1 MNDEKA
7 YQFGKSRLIIKFGDL
22 TSAVTDVI
30 VSSDDAYLSMGG
42 GVSASIL
49 RAGGDVIARDARK
62 NVPCQMGDVV
72 VTSAGKLEA
81 KYVFHAITIDWSQK
95 DEFTVEKSINS
106 IIKKSLNVLSVLGL
120 KSIAFPAIGTGAARY
135 SLEDVAHFMSMAISE
150 FLSNSDEELEIY
162 IYLMD
167 RYGRRTAIDYIV
179 FFEQFYRRM
188 FTSGVDIAEV
198 NPAETEAHAK
208 QWDMKSMRLNHLNS
222 YLIKLEEQRMNFEM
236 KLIEAIEKNDNE
248 QIKTLHYQ
256 LDENNKIRYSC
267 MREIKEVEC
276 TDALNSSF
284 KSVFLSSTFEDMKE
298 YRKAIIDRIIKR
310 RMVPICM
317 ENWGANANKVTSVI
331 TDEVKKAD
339 IYLGIFGTRYGYVD
353 ENTNMSMTEIE
364 YREALASNKPIL
376 VYIAKNAKDDIT
388 TGDNSQKML
397 ELLTEIEKERISTI
411 LILSI
416 SWENRSLQTWNDI
429 LNSSDKPR
437 FIGYICFRI
446 L

>member
-62 NVPCQMGDVV
+62 NVPCQMGDVI

-167 RYGRRTAIDYIV
+167 RYGRRTAIDYID

-397 ELLTEIEKERISTI
+397 ELLTEIEKERIVYYFN
-411 LILSI
+411 SI
-416 SWENRSLQTWNDI
+416 DQLGEQVFADLER
-429 LNSSDKPR
+429 
-437 FIGYICFRI
+437 YIK
-446 L
+446 

>member
-42 GVSASIL
+42 GFSASIL

-397 ELLTEIEKERISTI
+397 ELLTEIEKERIVYYFN
-411 LILSI
+411 SI
-416 SWENRSLQTWNDI
+416 DQLGEQVFADLER
-429 LNSSDKPR
+429 
-437 FIGYICFRI
+437 YIK
-446 L
+446 

>member
-236 KLIEAIEKNDNE
+236 KLIEAIEKNDNK

-397 ELLTEIEKERISTI
+397 ELLTEIEKERIVYYFN
-411 LILSI
+411 SI
-416 SWENRSLQTWNDI
+416 DQLGEQVFADLER
-429 LNSSDKPR
+429 
-437 FIGYICFRI
+437 YIK
-446 L
+446 

>member
-1 MNDEKA
+1 
-7 YQFGKSRLIIKFGDL
+7 
-22 TSAVTDVI
+22 
-30 VSSDDAYLSMGG
+30 
-42 GVSASIL
+42 
-49 RAGGDVIARDARK
+49 
-62 NVPCQMGDVV
+62 MGDVV

-95 DEFTVEKSINS
+95 DEFTVENSINS
-106 IIKKSLNVLSVLGL
+106 IIKKSLSVLSVLGL

-150 FLSNSDEELEIY
+150 FLSNSNEELEIY

-397 ELLTEIEKERISTI
+397 ELLTEIEKERIVYYFN
-411 LILSI
+411 SI
-416 SWENRSLQTWNDI
+416 DQLGEQVFADLER
-429 LNSSDKPR
+429 
-437 FIGYICFRI
+437 YIK
-446 L
+446 

>member
-7 YQFGKSRLIIKFGDL
+7 YQFGKSRLIIKFGEL
-22 TSAVTDVI
+22 TSAVTEVI

-397 ELLTEIEKERISTI
+397 ELLTEIEKERIVYYFN
-411 LILSI
+411 SI
-416 SWENRSLQTWNDI
+416 DQLGEQVFADLER
-429 LNSSDKPR
+429 
-437 FIGYICFRI
+437 YIK
-446 L
+446 

>member
-135 SLEDVAHFMSMAISE
+135 SLEDVAHFVSMAISE

-397 ELLTEIEKERISTI
+397 ELLTEIEKERIVYYFN
-411 LILSI
+411 SI
-416 SWENRSLQTWNDI
+416 DQLGEQVFADLER
-429 LNSSDKPR
+429 
-437 FIGYICFRI
+437 YIK
-446 L
+446 

>member
-150 FLSNSDEELEIY
+150 FLSNSNEELEIY

-198 NPAETEAHAK
+198 NPAETEVHAK

-397 ELLTEIEKERISTI
+397 ELLTEIEKERIVYYFN
-411 LILSI
+411 SI
-416 SWENRSLQTWNDI
+416 DQLGEQVFADLER
-429 LNSSDKPR
+429 
-437 FIGYICFRI
+437 YIK
-446 L
+446 

>member
-397 ELLTEIEKERISTI
+397 ELLTEIEKERIVYYFN
-411 LILSI
+411 SI
-416 SWENRSLQTWNDI
+416 DQLGEQVFADLER
-429 LNSSDKPR
+429 
-437 FIGYICFRI
+437 
-446 L
+446 

>member
-317 ENWGANANKVTSVI
+317 EIGA
-331 TDEVKKAD
+331 
-339 IYLGIFGTRYGYVD
+339 L
-353 ENTNMSMTEIE
+353 M
-364 YREALASNKPIL
+364 PI
-376 VYIAKNAKDDIT
+376 K
-388 TGDNSQKML
+388 S
-397 ELLTEIEKERISTI
+397 LL
-411 LILSI
+411 
-416 SWENRSLQTWNDI
+416 
-429 LNSSDKPR
+429 
-437 FIGYICFRI
+437 
-446 L
+446 

>member
-62 NVPCQMGDVV
+62 NVPCQMGDVI

-150 FLSNSDEELEIY
+150 FLSNSNEELEIY

-397 ELLTEIEKERISTI
+397 ELLTEIEKERIVYYFN
-411 LILSI
+411 SI
-416 SWENRSLQTWNDI
+416 DQLGEQVFADLER
-429 LNSSDKPR
+429 
-437 FIGYICFRI
+437 YIK
-446 L
+446 

>member
-62 NVPCQMGDVV
+62 NVPCQMGDVI

-167 RYGRRTAIDYIV
+167 RYGRRTAVDYIV

-397 ELLTEIEKERISTI
+397 ELLTEIEKERIVYYFN
-411 LILSI
+411 SI
-416 SWENRSLQTWNDI
+416 DQLGEQVFADLER
-429 LNSSDKPR
+429 
-437 FIGYICFRI
+437 YIK
-446 L
+446 

>member
-62 NVPCQMGDVV
+62 NVPCQMGDVI

-256 LDENNKIRYSC
+256 LDENNKMRYSC

-397 ELLTEIEKERISTI
+397 ELLTEIEKERIVYYFN
-411 LILSI
+411 SI
-416 SWENRSLQTWNDI
+416 DQLGEQVFADLER
-429 LNSSDKPR
+429 
-437 FIGYICFRI
+437 YIK
-446 L
+446 